1 MKMLTKQK
9 NSTGERLN
17 GRRKKVNVTRVMF
30 ILFCTVIP
38 VIQWLIFYVYANF
51 SSFAMAFTGNKGG
64 FSLENFVRFFEDMSK
79 PTSSLSEAF
88 RNTFITFGILVVTF
102 PFKVLVAY
110 FIYKKVPLYGFYRT
124 IFFLPGIIF
133 SVAWSLIFLQLI
145 GVDGPIAPW
154 VGEMFGLDYVPELLV
169 DSRFANAVILINMIW
184 LGFPGDLVIWGGT
197 FARIPEDVLEA
208 GKIDGVSWWQEFT
221 KIIVP
226 MVWPTVGLKMVLLL
240 CGVFSASGNVFLL
253 TKGQYGTMTLT
264 AWMYLQLYNSSGN
277 AYTSNVYNYMSAV
290 GLMLTVVSVAI
301 SLLARKFANRFF
313 EEVEY

>member
-1 MKMLTKQK
+1 M
-9 NSTGERLN
+9 
-17 GRRKKVNVTRVMF
+17 
-30 ILFCTVIP
+30 
-38 VIQWLIFYVYANF
+38 
-51 SSFAMAFTGNKGG
+51 
-64 FSLENFVRFFEDMSK
+64 
-79 PTSSLSEAF
+79 
-88 RNTFITFGILVVTF
+88 
-102 PFKVLVAY
+102 
-110 FIYKKVPLYGFYRT
+110 
-124 IFFLPGIIF
+124 PGIIF
-133 SVAWSLIFLQLI
+133 SDAWSLIFLQLI

-154 VGEMFGLDYVPELLV
+154 VGEMLGLDYVPELLV

-197 FARIPEDVLEA
+197 FARIPTEVLEA

-226 MVWPTVGLKMVLLL
+226 MVWPTVGLKMVLLI
-240 CGVFSASGNVFLL
+240 CGIFGASGNVFLL
-253 TKGQYGTMTLT
+253 TKGQYGTMTLS

-301 SLLARKFANRFF
+301 SLLARKFADRVF